1 MESLITSPSRSK
13 LFGLPVALLERRV
26 VFILTLLCFAT
37 VFTGTHIP
45 PSEPL
50 TVSEAVGDKNL
61 HLVAY
66 LGIGFALTY
75 CLHCIFAWSSFPLTC
90 LAFLLGALFGAFDE
104 LSQPYFNRCCDLND
118 WFADLSGLGFGISL
132 FLFARSHLP
141 ELCQARGL
149 HR

>member
-1 MESLITSPSRSK
+1 MESLVTSPSKGK
-13 LFGLPVALLERRV
+13 LFGLPVPLLERRV
-26 VFILTLLCFAT
+26 VLIATALCFAT
-37 VFTGTHIP
+37 VFTGTHLP
-45 PSEPL
+45 PSQPTTGSGTL
-50 TVSEAVGDKNL
+50 GDKNL

-66 LGIGFALTY
+66 LGIGFTLTY
-75 CLHCIFAWSSFPLTC
+75 CLHCVFAWPSLSLTC

-104 LSQPYFNRCCDLND
+104 LSQPYFDRCCDLND

>member
-13 LFGLPVALLERRV
+13 LFGLPVELLERRV
-26 VFILTLLCFAT
+26 VLILTLLCFAT

>member
-1 MESLITSPSRSK
+1 MESLITSSSKGK
-13 LFGLPVALLERRV
+13 LFGLPVHLVEQRAILIATALYIAV
-26 VFILTLLCFAT
+26 VFTA
-37 VFTGTHIP
+37 THIP

-50 TVSEAVGDKNL
+50 TFSTSVGDKNL

-75 CLHCIFAWSSFPLTC
+75 CLHCLIYWPSLSLSF

-141 ELCQARGL
+141 ELCQARGS